1 MAESAICDG
10 LNVYVQTS
18 KRGGV
23 IMRRTL
29 GLALLV
35 GIVAPLVGC
44 FTTEPKPQEQVASLG
59 PPTGEKN
66 HTLEYWG
73 KVREVMQLK
82 STSPDM
88 RQVAAVVKRQADTV
102 RKLQTDDVDHDLY
115 VAALSIAQCQDK
127 LLMAAETA
135 GYSPAALRADP
146 DLKKS
151 YSSACQQIAAATA
164 YLKAL
169 QPKLSAR
176 YGVPFPPIED

>member
-1 MAESAICDG
+1 
-10 LNVYVQTS
+10 
-18 KRGGV
+18 
-23 IMRRTL
+23 MRRTL
-29 GLALLV
+29 GLVLLV
-35 GIVAPLVGC
+35 GIAAPLVGC
-44 FTTEPKPQEQVASLG
+44 FTTEPQPPEPITAVG
-59 PPTGEKN
+59 PPVGEKN

-73 KVREVMQLK
+73 KVRDVMQLK
-82 STSPDM
+82 STSPEM
-88 RQVAAVVKRQADTV
+88 RQVAAVVQRQADTV

-115 VAALSIAQCQDK
+115 VAALAVAQSQEK
-127 LLMAAETA
+127 LLKAAEAA

-176 YGVPFPPIED
+176 YGVPFPPIEDK

>member
-1 MAESAICDG
+1 
-10 LNVYVQTS
+10 
-18 KRGGV
+18 
-23 IMRRTL
+23 MRRTL
-29 GLALLV
+29 GLILLA
-35 GIVAPLVGC
+35 GIIAPLVGC
-44 FTTEPKPQEQVASLG
+44 FTGKPLPAEPVAGVG

-82 STSPDM
+82 STSSDM
-88 RQVAAVVKRQADTV
+88 RQVAAVVQRQADTV

-115 VAALSIAQCQDK
+115 VAALSVAQSQDK
-127 LLMAAETA
+127 LLKAADAA

-164 YLKAL
+164 YLKSL

-176 YGVPFPPIED
+176 YGIPFPPIED